1 MRKANDEHTNNMNR
15 MKAGLMQFIGAIMT
29 SNDSAVRQDG
39 CAALCDALLAL
50 SYNKDKDEFDMWTM
64 RPAFRAVWHVMKQR
78 HNLMRK
84 DLKNVEATPEVLHL
98 INRYENAIG
107 LLQNIAPPVE
117 NSKKEDKKGE

>member
-15 MKAGLMQFIGAIMT
+15 IKAGLMQFIGAIMT

-64 RPAFRAVWHVMKQR
+64 RPAFR
-78 HNLMRK
+78 
-84 DLKNVEATPEVLHL
+84 EAETQF
-98 INRYENAIG
+98 NAKR
-107 LLQNIAPPVE
+107 
-117 NSKKEDKKGE
+117 S